1 MYLVVSYWEALPGH
15 EAEFD
20 AVAPKMLGL
29 LGSQPGVV
37 LAEAFKSNANKHV
50 AVCGY
55 ESEAAH
61 RAIVDDPQSEFNRA
75 LREHGE
81 GQIARWL
88 YSERG
93 ETFPHE

>member
-20 AVAPKMLGL
+20 AAAPKLLGL
-29 LGSQPGVV
+29 LSRQPGVV
-37 LAEAFKSNANKHV
+37 LAEGIKIEGNRHV

-55 ESEAAH
+55 ESEAAQ
-61 RAIVDDPQSEFNRA
+61 RAIVDNPDSEFNRT
-75 LREHGE
+75 LREYGE
-81 GQIARWL
+81 GVVARWL

-93 ETFPHE
+93 ETFPHQ